1 MDHESTQPV
10 MRDQDGPLYMR
21 FDMSRTA
28 RSPLLGYT
36 WRFNRIDI
44 RDGSTIETTQT
55 MTLPGKV
62 LRGSIEKIA
71 HFQSTTSLTD
81 HGELSFLRLNRCQHT
96 LRFCYSFQHA
106 PLHEHKHCQV
116 GRHNQVIDNSSR
128 GPAKA
133 GISSLIERDNLF
145 PDGEVVARSAVWS
158 SRKNP
163 SQQLFTV
170 NPLMGEQERMPCCN
184 RPVS

>member
-1 MDHESTQPV
+1 MRRTDHTKTQPL
-10 MRDQDGPLYMR
+10 MRAREGLLHMR

-55 MTLPGKV
+55 MTLPGKI

-81 HGELSFLRLNRCQHT
+81 HGELSFLGLNGCQNT
-96 LRFCYSFQHA
+96 LRFWHSLQHA
-106 PLHEHKHCQV
+106 LLHKHKHCHV
-116 GRHNQVIDNSSR
+116 GRLSQVIDNSGR
-128 GPAKA
+128 GRVRA
-133 GISSLIERDNLF
+133 GIPSLIERDNLF
-145 PDGEVVARSAVWS
+145 SDGEVVARSAVRNS
-158 SRKNP
+158 PKNP

-170 NPLMGEQERMPCCN
+170 DSLMGEQERMPC
-184 RPVS
+184 